1 MLKKLFAIVIVVCC
15 ASVASAGEIGKGQTF
30 LSLGGGASLP
40 YSDFKDAAETGFLG
54 GVGFEYWISP
64 KASIGIEANSHKF
77 GFSAASIAVVEAV
90 AGIPIPAGVS
100 LDWNVVQVSAVGKY
114 LLSYASTAPY
124 VKYTFGTYK
133 LSATISG
140 GGSSFTVSDD
150 SSDLGVGGGLGF
162 QFGGS
167 GKIGGFVEGTYH
179 NVFVEGGGFS
189 FLDLRGGINFK
200 MGGGY

>member
-1 MLKKLFAIVIVVCC
+1 M
-15 ASVASAGEIGKGQTF
+15 
-30 LSLGGGASLP
+30 
-40 YSDFKDAAETGFLG
+40 SDFKDLAETGFLG

-64 KASIGIEANSHKF
+64 QTSIGIEGNYHKL
-77 GFSAASIAVVEAV
+77 GFSSLSIAVVEAV

-100 LDWNVVQVSAVGKY
+100 LDWKVVQVSAVGKY
-114 LLSYASTAPY
+114 LLSYSSTAPY
-124 VKYTFGTYK
+124 VKYTLGIYK
-133 LSATISG
+133 LSATRSGDGIS
-140 GGSSFTVSDD
+140 TTASDD

-189 FLDLRGGINFK
+189 LLDLRGGINFK
-200 MGGGY
+200 IGGGY